1 MADIKK
7 LTENLEKHGFTV
19 SYYETAAEATAAI
32 AAQIN
37 GKTVGIGG
45 SKTVEALGLFEA
57 LSENNEVFWHWK
69 QPVAEARA
77 NAAAAQVY
85 ICSANGV
92 AETGEIINI
101 DGDGNRI
108 AATEFGKEE
117 VYIVIGVNKIAPDFD
132 SALWRARNIAAPL
145 NARRLKRQTPCA
157 LSEEMKCYDCN
168 SPDRICRGVSIFYRK
183 MNGVGKCEIVIVN
196 EELGY

>member
-1 MADIKK
+1 MPNIAK

-19 SYYETAAEATAAI
+19 SYYETGAEAVAAI
-32 AAQIN
+32 AAQLS

-45 SKTVEALGLFEA
+45 SKTVEALGLFET
-57 LSENNEVFWHWK
+57 LGKNNEVFWHWK

-77 NAAAAQVY
+77 NSAAAQVY

-108 AATEFGKEE
+108 AAAQYGKEK
-117 VYIVIGVNKIAPDFD
+117 VYIIIGVNKIAPDFE

-145 NARRLKRQTPCA
+145 NAKRLNRKTPCA
-157 LSEEMKCYDCN
+157 MSADMKCYDCD
-168 SPDRICRGVSIFYRK
+168 SPERICKGLSVFYRK
-183 MNGVGKCEIVIVN
+183 LNGVAECEVVIIN

>member
-1 MADIKK
+1 MPNIKK

-19 SYYETAAEATAAI
+19 SYYETGAEAVKAI
-32 AAQIN
+32 AAAVN

-57 LSENNEVFWHWK
+57 LKDRNSVSWHWK
-69 QPVAEARA
+69 QTSPDANDVSAR
-77 NAAAAQVY
+77 AQVY
-85 ICSANGV
+85 LCSANGV

-101 DGDGNRI
+101 DGTCNRI
-108 AATEFGKEE
+108 SASQSGRET
-117 VYIVIGVNKIAPDFD
+117 VYIIIGVNKIAPDFE

-145 NARRLKRQTPCA
+145 NAKRLDRKTPCA
-157 LSEEMKCYDCN
+157 LSAEMKCYDCD
-168 SPDRICRGVSIFYRK
+168 SPERICRALSVFYRK
-183 MNGVGKCEIVIVN
+183 PNGVQNCEVVIIN